1 MRVRLKGPGGTATLS
16 LDDDDTVGDLIDQ
29 IAEKTSVSSFEVKY
43 GYPPKPLLLGERRK
57 QLKDL
62 GVKLNGESLT
72 ISPKED
78 PAASKDTTSDN
89 QSMQDEQSPSKTT
102 QKRTEGTASAPSVSF
117 AGMNSSEPKKKT
129 TKPVSLQKKAMEGE
143 VPEIPLPECGAT
155 LGKLSCSSHS
165 KYLLIVQVLRVM
177 PDDNSCLFRAFSTA
191 VVPTGDDNG
200 MPEIRALIA
209 GYIQKDPEKYTKI
222 VLEQPPDDY
231 CRWIQTE
238 DAWGG
243 FIEMDILAKHFDIQI
258 CSIDVQARP

>member
-43 GYPPKPLLLGERRK
+43 GYPPKPLLLEERRK

-78 PAASKDTTSDN
+78 PAATSDN
-89 QSMQDEQSPSKTT
+89 QSKQDEQSPSKTT

-117 AGMNSSEPKKKT
+117 AGMNPSEPKKKT

-143 VPEIPLPECGAT
+143 VPEIPLSDRGAT
-155 LGKLSCSSHS
+155 LGKLI
-165 KYLLIVQVLRVM
+165 L
-177 PDDNSCLFRAFSTA
+177 PTA
-191 VVPTGDDNG
+191 G
-200 MPEIRALIA
+200 A
-209 GYIQKDPEKYTKI
+209 
-222 VLEQPPDDY
+222 
-231 CRWIQTE
+231 C
-238 DAWGG
+238 
-243 FIEMDILAKHFDIQI
+243 
-258 CSIDVQARP
+258 